1 MSNIGANT
9 VTLTVTD
16 VNGNVSTGTT
26 ATVTVVNSVIPQ
38 ITCVGNTTIDQD
50 GAASTHTVQ
59 STEFDATFTNNL
71 GNGSITND
79 LNGLATIVGVVLQ
92 RGSTAVE
99 WTVVYGN
106 GQTANCT
113 TVITVENIIPVITD
127 YSGGFRLLEW
137 IDDEAA
143 IYAVI
148 PPNVAVHPNPSKG
161 ILNAAVHPNP
171 SKGILNVAVHP
182 NPSKGMFNLTF
193 QNIDTHTNI
202 FLFDYSGRLIEQ
214 KSIASGRASQ
224 DILIGNNTL
233 SSGVYMI
240 KIISG
245 DKTIIKKVMV
255 E

>member
-1 MSNIGANT
+1 
-9 VTLTVTD
+9 
-16 VNGNVSTGTT
+16 
-26 ATVTVVNSVIPQ
+26 
-38 ITCVGNTTIDQD
+38 
-50 GAASTHTVQ
+50 
-59 STEFDATFTNNL
+59 NNL
-71 GNGSITND
+71 GNGIITNN
-79 LNGLATIVGVVLQ
+79 LNGTDTIAGESLS
-92 RGSTAVE
+92 GSTAVE
-99 WTVVYGN
+99 WTVDYGN

-113 TVITVENIIPVITD
+113 TVITIKKTHQQTFGR
-127 YSGGFRLLEW
+127 SLLLER